1 MKTTGEVKSPAGLFG
16 VAIAPLTGAFLKTR
30 VVTLL
35 PRFIVRNDLGRE
47 VGVLPTLEMPP
58 KGGDGN
64 QNSAESTNVRRWV
77 WHR

>member
-1 MKTTGEVKSPAGLFG
+1 M
-16 VAIAPLTGAFLKTR
+16 AIDSLTGAFLKTR

-35 PRFIVRNDLGRE
+35 PRFVIRNDLGRE

-64 QNSAESTNVRRWV
+64 QNSAERTNVRGWV
-77 WHR
+77 ILDG